1 MQAKKNSEVW
11 GCKIFLDTRKSCY
24 HNDKLKLNIRNE
36 CIITLKRYGF
46 YSKGIL
52 GNYWETVSLKNI
64 YIYHTIY
71 IITIVIIYILYNI
84 YVYIYVYIYRNN
96 EHCSIKV
103 NYTMLCPLW
112 DTVLWKLSHLYC
124 EYLQFSQK
132 STAGV

>member
-1 MQAKKNSEVW
+1 MVFILKVFLGIIGKLFLLKK
-11 GCKIFLDTRKSCY
+11 
-24 HNDKLKLNIRNE
+24 
-36 CIITLKRYGF
+36 
-46 YSKGIL
+46 
-52 GNYWETVSLKNI
+52 